1 MVMSS
6 LIASDVSLVELT
18 GRDEASVVEA
28 TGSRKTMY
36 SRYETYANLGPY
48 NGELTEIKEKRRPN
62 NGWVGSLTSTSVW
75 FSSGLLNRVLSCG
88 IV

>member
-1 MVMSS
+1 M
-6 LIASDVSLVELT
+6 ASAVSLVEVT
-18 GRDEASVVEA
+18 GRDTASVVEA

-36 SRYETYANLGPY
+36 SRYETNAEPGPCK
-48 NGELTEIKEKRRPN
+48 GELTEINEKRRPN

-75 FSSGLLNRVLSCG
+75 FSSSGLLNRVLSCG

>member
-6 LIASDVSLVELT
+6 LIASDVSLVEMT

-28 TGSRKTMY
+28 TGRRKTMY
-36 SRYETYANLGPY
+36 SRYETYAKLGPY

-62 NGWVGSLTSTSVW
+62 NG
-75 FSSGLLNRVLSCG
+75 
-88 IV
+88 